1 MAAART
7 EPRLLARQSSWRL
20 LGRFLTYL
28 VLLAGASLLLV
39 PLVWTISTSLK
50 PLALVFVY
58 PPQWI
63 PNPPRWGNYAE
74 VFARV
79 PYGRFFLNTVVI
91 TAATLVGTVLSSS
104 LVAYGFAR
112 LRFPGRDVL
121 FLALL
126 STMMLPFTVYMIP
139 QFVLFRTLGW
149 LNTPLPLIVPP
160 FFGGGAFYIFL
171 LRQFFMRVPPEM
183 DEAATIDGCGYLG
196 IYARILVPLSL
207 PAHGV
212 VAIFSFLAAWNDF
225 LAPLLYLNTEDHFT
239 LALGLDF
246 FRGMGLST
254 GGMLNVEWHLLMA
267 ASVMMMLPCIVVFFF
282 AQRYFVQGIVVSGL
296 KE

>member
-1 MAAART
+1 
-7 EPRLLARQSSWRL
+7 
-20 LGRFLTYL
+20 
-28 VLLAGASLLLV
+28 
-39 PLVWTISTSLK
+39 
-50 PLALVFVY
+50 
-58 PPQWI
+58 
-63 PNPPRWGNYAE
+63 
-74 VFARV
+74 
-79 PYGRFFLNTVVI
+79 
-91 TAATLVGTVLSSS
+91 
-104 LVAYGFAR
+104 
-112 LRFPGRDVL
+112 
-121 FLALL
+121 
-126 STMMLPFTVYMIP
+126 MIP

-171 LRQFFMRVPPEM
+171 LRQFYMRVPPEM

-225 LAPLLYLNTEDHFT
+225 LAPLLYLNTEENFT

-254 GGMLNVEWHLLMA
+254 GGGMNVEWHLLMA
-267 ASVMMMLPCIVVFFF
+267 ASVMMMLPCIVVFFL